1 MKQVLL
7 LAMIHLLIF
16 HQYSK
21 DKKERLSPQKTGN
34 EIKSNANAKRQNYM
48 LTAFQNANDSLFSWH
63 AAPIV
68 YGSVIY
74 TVPSLH
80 K

>member
-21 DKKERLSPQKTGN
+21 DRKERLSPQKTN
-34 EIKSNANAKRQNYM
+34 NVIKSSANAKRQHYILM
-48 LTAFQNANDSLFSWH
+48 GVENANDSLYSWQ
-63 AAPIV
+63 AAPVI
-68 YGSVIY
+68 YGSVFY
-74 TVPSLH
+74 SVR
-80 K
+80 